1 VCACVCVCV
10 RERER
15 ERERVIYIY
24 IYNVIFI
31 FTVTVSMRI
40 RLHREV
46 TGRSRYCRRCMIL
59 MMGALDRTLLSFAV
73 ARDETEASAGV
84 VSRARGVFSRGTAYR

>member
-1 VCACVCVCV
+1 VRVRV
-10 RERER
+10 RERVR
-15 ERERVIYIY
+15 ERDICISYIYIY